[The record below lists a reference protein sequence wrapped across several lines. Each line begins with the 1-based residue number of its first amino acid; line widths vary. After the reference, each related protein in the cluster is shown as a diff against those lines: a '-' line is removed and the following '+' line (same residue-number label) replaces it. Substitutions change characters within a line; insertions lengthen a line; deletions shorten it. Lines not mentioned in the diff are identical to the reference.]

1 MDEHRRRNGLEEAK
15 STTKRPK
22 SSKRRRSSA
31 AAAWPDDAE
40 VTKVPKFDSP
50 SKLKIKFV
58 VQSAKSDAKVTTN
71 VRNLGDEMSAAR
83 PVAMSPTKMS
93 SPTSLFASPT
103 SQFTSPD
110 KLKMKISMG
119 NRSVSFNNDDTA
131 SSDAVNAVKASSVDN
146 VVASNDAADAQKVVE
161 SVDSDNAGKKKAARA
176 PEFIADR
183 SSRVKSYFRR
193 RHAPFKR
200 TFDLVLI

>member
-71 VRNLGDEMSAAR
+71 VRNLGDEISAAR
-83 PVAMSPTKMS
+83 PVAMSPTK
-93 SPTSLFASPT
+93 
-103 SQFTSPD
+103 
-110 KLKMKISMG
+110 KLS
-119 NRSVSFNNDDTA
+119 
-131 SSDAVNAVKASSVDN
+131 
-146 VVASNDAADAQKVVE
+146 VASLRRSRSGTRKFGLGA
-161 SVDSDNAGKKKAARA
+161 A
-176 PEFIADR
+176 PEGPENPCPPHGTTRDQTLAVHYDR
-183 SSRVKSYFRR
+183 VSHVAMF
-193 RHAPFKR
+193 A
-200 TFDLVLI
+200 